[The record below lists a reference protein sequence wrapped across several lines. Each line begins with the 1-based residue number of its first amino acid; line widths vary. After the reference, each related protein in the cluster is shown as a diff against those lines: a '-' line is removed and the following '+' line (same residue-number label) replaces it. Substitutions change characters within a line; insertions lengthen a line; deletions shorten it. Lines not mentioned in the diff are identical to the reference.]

1 MEVTLENIK
10 EIFKREVDPRV
21 DIENFNPDQ
30 SIIQQGVDSL
40 DRSSVFLAL
49 EEKFNV
55 RITDG
60 QIDQLGTLNSILDF
74 IQQSS
79 TVAEK

>member
-21 DIENFNPDQ
+21 DIDNFNPDQ
-30 SIIQQGVDSL
+30 SIMQQGVDSL

-49 EEKFNV
+49 EEEFNV
-55 RITDG
+55 KITDG

-79 TVAEK
+79 KVTEG

>member
-21 DIENFNPDQ
+21 DIDNFNPDQ
-30 SIIQQGVDSL
+30 SIMQQGVDSL

-49 EEKFNV
+49 EEEFNV
-55 RITDG
+55 KITDG

-79 TVAEK
+79 KVAEG